1 MIETKWNGRE
11 LQFEIQHLL
20 LWLLLLLQLLYS
32 SSPVNFTLLSNWTE
46 RETKQQPIE
55 RKKQLVAP
63 FYSFA
68 IFFQLYRALQKYFS
82 AKIFKSAASARQKK
96 KSIEIRIAVVVVVV
110 VTVVEIVW
118 TFETVWRSR
127 KKSICLQLLTSFWK
141 NSVKTKK
148 NYAGLGSLFLKHWNA
163 KISFKLQD
171 DRLIW

>member
-55 RKKQLVAP
+55 RKSNWWQL
-63 FYSFA
+63 FIHLQF
-68 IFFQLYRALQKYFS
+68 FFQLYRALQKYFA

-127 KKSICLQLLTSFWK
+127 KKIDLSSASDKFLEKFCE
-141 NSVKTKK
+141 NKK
-148 NYAGLGSLFLKHWNA
+148 
-163 KISFKLQD
+163 KLCWFGFFVFEAPKSQN
-171 DRLIW
+171 